1 MEEIRIDLR
10 QKNEAR
16 AAESRRTAKAV
27 YKFNNTE
34 PYTDESMK
42 AMHEIF
48 TGGMGEGSSV
58 HSPVFLNIGENI
70 HIGRNVVIMPY
81 FRCMSA
87 GNVYIDDDVRIAM
100 NVSVIT
106 NNHDFYERDVL
117 TVKDVHIGR
126 NAWIGAGST
135 IIPGVTVGE
144 NAIVGA
150 ASVVTKDVAPNTVV
164 VGNPARV
171 IKVLD
176 AEKFKR
182 DNDI

>member
-1 MEEIRIDLR
+1 MEERRIDLR
-10 QKNEAR
+10 QKNDAR
-16 AAESRRTAKAV
+16 SAESLRTAKAV

-34 PYTDESMK
+34 PYTEESMK
-42 AMHEIF
+42 AMREIF
-48 TGGMGEGSSV
+48 TGGMGERSFV
-58 HSPVFLNIGENI
+58 NAPVFLNIGENI
-70 HIGRNVVIMPY
+70 HIGSNVVIMPY

-87 GNVYIDDDVRIAM
+87 GEVFIDDDVRIAM

-126 NAWIGAGST
+126 NAWIGAGAT
-135 IIPGVTVGE
+135 ILPGVTVGE

-164 VGNPARV
+164 VGNPAKV

-176 AEKFKR
+176 AEKFKK
-182 DNDI
+182 NNEI

>member
-1 MEEIRIDLR
+1 MEEIRIDLI

-16 AAESRRTAKAV
+16 AAESRRTEKAV

-34 PYTDESMK
+34 PYTEESMK

-117 TVKDVHIGR
+117 TVKDVYIGR

-135 IIPGVTVGE
+135 ILPGVTVGE

-176 AEKFKR
+176 AEKFKK
-182 DNDI
+182 DNEI

>member
-10 QKNEAR
+10 QKDEAR
-16 AAESRRTAKAV
+16 SAESRRTAKAV
-27 YKFNNTE
+27 YRFNQLE
-34 PYTDESMK
+34 PYTEESMK
-42 AMHEIF
+42 AMYDIF
-48 TGGMGEGSSV
+48 TGGIGEGSSV
-58 HSPVFLNIGENI
+58 HSPVFLNIGKNI

-87 GNVYIDDDVRIAM
+87 GQVYIDDDVRIAM
-100 NVSVIT
+100 NVSIIT

-135 IIPGVTVGE
+135 ILPGVTVGE

-150 ASVVTKDVAPNTVV
+150 SSVVTKDVAPNTVV
-164 VGNPARV
+164 AGNPAKV

-176 AEKFKR
+176 AEKFKKAK
-182 DNDI
+182 